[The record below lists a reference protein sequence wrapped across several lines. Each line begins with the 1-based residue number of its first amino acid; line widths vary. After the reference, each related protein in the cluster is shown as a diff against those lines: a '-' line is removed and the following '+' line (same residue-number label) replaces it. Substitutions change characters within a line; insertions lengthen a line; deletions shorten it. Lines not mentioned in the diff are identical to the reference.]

1 MTTRGPI
8 EGVAV
13 TPLPIRPDPRGAVLH
28 MLRVD
33 APGFAGFG
41 EVYFSEVVEGAVK
54 AWRRH
59 RRMLSNLSVPV
70 GRVRLV
76 LVDGRPGSPTAGTLQ
91 ELSLG
96 RAEYALVAIPPGV
109 WSGFV
114 GLGPGT
120 ALVANCA
127 SEPHD
132 DDEVERL
139 PVEAGPVAYDWDA
152 R

>member
-1 MTTRGPI
+1 MTGPGI
-8 EGVAV
+8 AGVAV
-13 TPLPIRPDPRGAVLH
+13 TPLAIRPDPRGAVLH
-28 MLRVD
+28 MLRAD

-41 EVYFSEVVEGAVK
+41 EIYFSEVVPGAVK

-59 RRMLSNLSVPV
+59 RRLLSNLAVPV

-76 LVDGRPGSPTAGTLQ
+76 LFDGRDGSTTRGTLQ
-91 ELSLG
+91 ELTLG
-96 RAEYALVAIPPGV
+96 RGDYALVTIPPGV

-127 SEPHD
+127 DAPHD
-132 DDEVERL
+132 DAEVERL
-139 PVEAGPVAYDWDA
+139 PPDAGPTRYEWPLS
-152 R
+152 